1 MFQDTVGSQPAFR
14 KEVRGKAVKGSA
26 LSRPIA
32 FRKAGGQDAD
42 GSAHVEGSSGIGE
55 RSGETSDKRCFQ
67 KRGGGA
73 AGAAGAA
80 GAGRLPPPAKVVVA
94 ARAAPPAVSTD
105 NAVQAK
111 LRGQL
116 TEERL
121 ALMAAMVVHTR
132 TRAEGRAAGEAP
144 PTAKEL
150 HAAVGE
156 PRWKLPPTTMAAV
169 KKAMSLLVAM
179 QRAGMPPPTACAPP

>member
-1 MFQDTVGSQPAFR
+1 MFQDAVGSQPAYG
-14 KEVRGKAVKGSA
+14 KEVRGKTGKGSA

-42 GSAHVEGSSGIGE
+42 GSRHVEASSGGVGEARSVGSS
-55 RSGETSDKRCFQ
+55 DKPCFQ
-67 KRGGGA
+67 KRGSGA
-73 AGAAGAA
+73 AGAA
-80 GAGRLPPPAKVVVA
+80 RPPPPAKVVVA
-94 ARAAPPAVSTD
+94 VARATPPAVSTD

-132 TRAEGRAAGEAP
+132 TRAEAGAAGAAGAAP

-156 PRWKLPPTTMAAV
+156 ARWKLPPTTMAAV

-179 QRAGMPPPTACAPP
+179 QRAGMPPPTASGP